1 MQNSYLILG
10 AGKMAEAIA
19 YDVLKYANPGR
30 VNLVDTNSANL
41 RTLERKL
48 GVDIVVADVSD
59 SSGVF
64 NLMKEFDVAISAV
77 PYRFN
82 ANLSQAAI
90 DSGTHFC
97 DLGGNDSIVKRQ
109 FSLGNLAKDKGV
121 KIMPGCGIAPG
132 AVSVI
137 AKYGIDMFEGDNGVM
152 PGYVKIRVG
161 GLPQN
166 PKGVLGY
173 ANVFSVNGLINECKV
188 KTDIL
193 KDGKRVRVPAMTGL
207 EEQIFQGGFG
217 KLEAAYTSGGSLTLT
232 ETYVGKIKN
241 LDYKTL
247 RYLGHWEKMALLR
260 WMGLFSENPQNVL
273 GKKLVPR
280 ELLEGILEDAL
291 PKDKGDVMLVRVLV
305 GGEGAGEL
313 GFDMIDRYNGDTGHT
328 AMQRTTGYSASIVAQ
343 MLVNGDISDFGT
355 LTQEGSVPADKFLGE
370 WKKRGLVLEEYR
382 NIR

>member
-1 MQNSYLILG
+1 M
-10 AGKMAEAIA
+10 
-19 YDVLKYANPGR
+19 
-30 VNLVDTNSANL
+30 
-41 RTLERKL
+41 
-48 GVDIVVADVSD
+48 
-59 SSGVF
+59 
-64 NLMKEFDVAISAV
+64 
-77 PYRFN
+77 
-82 ANLSQAAI
+82 
-90 DSGTHFC
+90 
-97 DLGGNDSIVKRQ
+97 
-109 FSLGNLAKDKGV
+109 
-121 KIMPGCGIAPG
+121 
-132 AVSVI
+132 
-137 AKYGIDMFEGDNGVM
+137 
-152 PGYVKIRVG
+152 
-161 GLPQN
+161 
-166 PKGVLGY
+166 
-173 ANVFSVNGLINECKV
+173 
-188 KTDIL
+188 
-193 KDGKRVRVPAMTGL
+193 
-207 EEQIFQGGFG
+207 
-217 KLEAAYTSGGSLTLT
+217 TLT